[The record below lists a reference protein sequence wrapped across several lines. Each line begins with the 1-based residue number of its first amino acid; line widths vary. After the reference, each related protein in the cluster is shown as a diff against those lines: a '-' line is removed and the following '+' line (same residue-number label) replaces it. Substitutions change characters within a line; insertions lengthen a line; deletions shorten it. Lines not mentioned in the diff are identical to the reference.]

1 MSTKEKLD
9 EIHAKIQ
16 HELKHLNT
24 KCRCCGMHVGHDDM
38 MRDQGIHF
46 ACLSVHVTLHSRFGG
61 ESAVGCRQY
70 DPGKES
76 K

>member
-46 ACLSVHVTLHSRFGG
+46 ACLSVHVTLHSRGK
-61 ESAVGCRQY
+61 SAVGCRRYGPIQ
-70 DPGKES
+70 
-76 K
+76 